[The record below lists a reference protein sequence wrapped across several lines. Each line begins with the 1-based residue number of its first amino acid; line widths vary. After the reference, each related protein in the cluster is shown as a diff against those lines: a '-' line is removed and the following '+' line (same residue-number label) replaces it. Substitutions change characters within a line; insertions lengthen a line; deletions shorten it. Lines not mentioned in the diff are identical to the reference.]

1 MAPGGKKKTKL
12 PAGLEENL
20 AAWWEKY
27 PQLYD
32 LNHPQWHRTDQKK
45 EILRLKVRDLQESE
59 EWYNE
64 DIVKDLTVDILQ
76 KWMFSIRD
84 YLQRARDQGLSGQA
98 AKRTTDLL
106 QRRQRLFGFLR

>member
-1 MAPGGKKKTKL
+1 MAPRTKL

-20 AAWWEKY
+20 ATWWEQY

-32 LNHPQWHRTDQKK
+32 LRHPQWHRTDQKK
-45 EILRLKVRDLQESE
+45 EILRLKVRELQESE

-64 DIVKDLTVDILQ
+64 DLVKNLTIDTLQ
-76 KWMFSIRD
+76 KWMSTIRD
-84 YLQRARDQGLSGQA
+84 YLKRVCDQGSSGQA
-98 AKRTTDLL
+98 ARKPNDLL